1 MATAFSNPQQYGN
14 WQTYAGYSNPETGTY
29 TFGQKPSSI
38 KPKAPVVMGS
48 PIPPPTVM
56 DKTDYS
62 VKPINT
68 TQFGI
73 PFQSFADQFSP
84 LCRLFCQES
93 RYQSDRRLDVQSCP

>member
-73 PFQSFADQFSP
+73 PFQSFAQPSLDPTSTLSP
-84 LCRLFCQES
+84 QNASLYKSFISSGE
-93 RYQSDRRLDVQSCP
+93 